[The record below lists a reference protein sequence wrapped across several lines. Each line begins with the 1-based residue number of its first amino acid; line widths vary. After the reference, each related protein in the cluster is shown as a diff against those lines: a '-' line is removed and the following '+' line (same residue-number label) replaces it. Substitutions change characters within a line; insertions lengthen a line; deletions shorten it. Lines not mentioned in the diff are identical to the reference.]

1 MLYFKDTNYK
11 GEKTMK
17 KYFKKLLATALVVI
31 MTMTAFTVSTS
42 AWFDDAFP
50 FDFVTKDGVSYLIE
64 TETMTAS
71 VTGYEIDEEG
81 NTDVPAELVIPSEIE
96 YNGKNYPVR
105 IVSDYAFVDCPTLR
119 KITLPETIEYM
130 GSYAF
135 ENAAYLE
142 TVIIP
147 ETIEFTE
154 FGSNVFDYT
163 PAMGYLAENTEDGA
177 VILGQN
183 VLFAYIGNADTYVV
197 PDEIDIIAENC
208 FFLSGVGE
216 IILNSSI
223 TEIRP
228 YTFASCRNLKEITIP
243 EQVMYI
249 GPNAFSNC
257 TSLEKITLSDS
268 LQSIGEKAFEGTAIK
283 EIYLGDSI
291 FNIMGAFAGC
301 ETIEKITVSENNKDY
316 FTDGN
321 ALFFR
326 SYDYDGEEVVH
337 TDELYLEYFIINSDL
352 TSYTVPSDVVFIGDY
367 AFYNN
372 KTLTEVKITSP
383 VYVGICSFAYCKF
396 ESFDFSNVT
405 EINHSAF
412 KGCRNL
418 TSADLSNTE
427 YIYDSAFE
435 NCTSL
440 ADVTFGE
447 NLGVI
452 GSRAFANTAVASLD
466 IGGDTNE
473 IYEGAFVNCPEL
485 TRVNFNNGV
494 SFIDSLMFTNCPK
507 LERVYI
513 GEDIEYIADNAFDTC
528 PDNTVFEVIKH
539 SNGCDHVE
547 ENGLNYEIVGKVSFF
562 KRVVNFFTD
571 LFERVR
577 DFFLSWIIY

>member
-1 MLYFKDTNYK
+1 
-11 GEKTMK
+11 MK
-17 KYFKKLLATALVVI
+17 IRFRKLLAIALVTI
-31 MTMTAFTVSTS
+31 ITISTFPVSTS
-42 AWFDDAFP
+42 AWFDGAVP

-64 TETMTAS
+64 TETATAS
-71 VTGYEIDEEG
+71 VTGCETDEEG
-81 NTDVPAELVIPSEIE
+81 NTNIPSELVIPSVIE
-96 YNGKNYPVR
+96 YNGTNYPVR
-105 IVSDYAFVDCPTLR
+105 IVSDYAFADCPTLR

-130 GSYAF
+130 GNYVF

-147 ETIEFTE
+147 ETIHFTE
-154 FGSNVFDYT
+154 FGSNVFDGT
-163 PAMGYLAENTEDGA
+163 PAMGYLAENSENGS

-183 VLFAYIGNADTYVV
+183 VLFAYIGDADTYVV

-208 FFLSGVGE
+208 FFLSGVSE
-216 IILNSSI
+216 VILNSSI
-223 TEIRP
+223 TELRP

-257 TSLEKITLSDS
+257 TSLEKITLGDS

-326 SYDYDGEEVVH
+326 SYDYDGEEIVH
-337 TDELYLEYFIINSDL
+337 TNELYLEYFIINSDL

-383 VYVGICSFAYCKF
+383 VYVGICSFAYCEF

-418 TSADLSNTE
+418 TSADFSNTE

-440 ADVTFGE
+440 ADVIFGA
-447 NLGVI
+447 NLCVI
-452 GSRAFANTAVASLD
+452 GSRAFANTAVTALD

-473 IYEGAFVNCPEL
+473 IYEGAFANCPEL
-485 TRVNFNNGV
+485 TDVTFDNGV
-494 SFIDSLMFTNCPK
+494 ELIDSLIFTNCPK
-507 LERVYI
+507 LDRVYVS
-513 GEDIEYIADNAFDTC
+513 ETVEYIADNAFDTC
-528 PDNTVFEVIKH
+528 PEETVFEVIKH
-539 SNGCDHVE
+539 SYGYDYAE
-547 ENGLNYEIVGKVSFF
+547 EKGLNYEIVGKVSFF
-562 KRVVNFFTD
+562 RRVANFFKNFFSTVYEF
-571 LFERVR
+571 LFGWLM
-577 DFFLSWIIY
+577 FPPLF

>member
-1 MLYFKDTNYK
+1 
-11 GEKTMK
+11 MK
-17 KYFKKLLATALVVI
+17 NYFKKLFAIALIVI
-31 MTMTAFTVSTS
+31 MTMTAFPISTS
-42 AWFDDAFP
+42 AMFNDVFP

-81 NTDVPAELVIPSEIE
+81 NTDIPAELVIPSEIE
-96 YNGKNYPVR
+96 YDGKNYPVR
-105 IVSDYAFVDCPTLR
+105 IVSDYAFSECPTLR

-130 GSYAF
+130 GGYAF

-154 FGSNVFDYT
+154 FGTNVFDGT
-163 PAMGYLAENTEDGA
+163 PALGYLAETAEDGA
-177 VILGQN
+177 VILGKN
-183 VLFAYIGNADTYVV
+183 VLLAYLGDSKTYTV
-197 PDEIDIIAENC
+197 PEEIDIIADSC
-208 FFLSGVGE
+208 FFLSGVEE

-257 TSLEKITLSDS
+257 TSLEKITLGDS
-268 LQSIGEKAFEGTAIK
+268 LETIGERAFEGTKIK
-283 EIYLGDSI
+283 EIYLGESM
-291 FNIMGAFAGC
+291 FNVVGAFAGC
-301 ETIEKITVSENNKDY
+301 ETIESITVSENNKDY

-326 SYDYDGEEVVH
+326 SYDYDGEELVH
-337 TDELYLEYFIINSDL
+337 TDELYLEYFINNSDV
-352 TSYTVPSDVVFIGDY
+352 TSYTVPSDVVFISDY

-372 KTLTEVKITSP
+372 KKLDEVNITSP
-383 VYVGICSFAYCKF
+383 VTIGFYTFAYCEF
-396 ESFDFSNVT
+396 DSFNFSAVT
-405 EINHSAF
+405 EINYSAF

-447 NLGVI
+447 NLGSI
-452 GSRAFANTAVASLD
+452 GSRAFANTAITSLD
-466 IGGDTNE
+466 IGGDDNY

-494 SFIDSLMFTNCPK
+494 TFIDSLMFTTCPK

-513 GEDIEYIADNAFDTC
+513 GEDVEEIAENAFDTC
-528 PDNTVFEVIKH
+528 PDNTVFEIIQH
-539 SNGCDHVE
+539 SYGHDYAE
-547 ENGLNYEIVGKVSFF
+547 ENELNYEIVGKVSFF
-562 KRVVNFFTD
+562 KRVARFFTD

-577 DFFLSWIIY
+577 DFFLGWIIY

>member
-1 MLYFKDTNYK
+1 
-11 GEKTMK
+11 MK
-17 KYFKKLLATALVVI
+17 NCFKKLFAIALVVV
-31 MTMTAFTVSTS
+31 MTISAFPVSTS
-42 AWFDDAFP
+42 AIFGEDYFEEDFG
-50 FDFVTKDGVSYLIE
+50 FDFVTKDGVIYLIE

-71 VTGYEIDEEG
+71 VTGYESDEEG
-81 NTDVPAELVIPSEIE
+81 NADIPAELVIPSEIE
-96 YNGKNYPVR
+96 YDGKNYPVR
-105 IVSDYAFVDCPTLR
+105 IVSDYSFAECPTLR
-119 KITLPETIEYM
+119 KITLPESIEYM

-154 FGSNVFDYT
+154 FGSNVFDGT
-163 PAMGYLAENTEDGA
+163 PAMGYLAENSEDGA
-177 VILGQN
+177 VILGKN
-183 VLFAYIGNADTYVV
+183 VLLAYFGNSKTYTV
-197 PDEIDIIAENC
+197 PEEIDIIAESC
-208 FFLSGVGE
+208 FFLSGAEE

-228 YTFASCRNLKEITIP
+228 YTFTSCRNLKAITIP

-249 GPNAFSNC
+249 GTSAFSNC
-257 TSLEKITLSDS
+257 SSLEQITLGDS
-268 LQSIGEKAFEGTAIK
+268 LESIGEKAFEGTKIK
-283 EIYLGDSI
+283 EIYLGESM
-291 FNIMGAFAGC
+291 FNVIGAFAGC

-316 FTDGN
+316 FTDGK

-326 SYDYDGEEVVH
+326 SYDYNGEESVH
-337 TDELYLEYFIINSDL
+337 TGELYLEYFIINADV
-352 TSYTVPSDVVFIGDY
+352 TSYTVPSDVIFICDY

-372 KTLTEVKITSP
+372 KKLEEVNITSP
-383 VYVGICSFAYCKF
+383 VTIGFFSFAYCEF
-396 ESFDFSNVT
+396 DSFDFSAVT

-418 TSADLSNTE
+418 TSADFSNAE

-452 GSRAFANTAVASLD
+452 GSRAFANTAVTSLN
-466 IGGDTNE
+466 IGGYTNE

-494 SFIDSLMFTNCPK
+494 EFIDSLMFTNCPK

-513 GEDIEYIADNAFDTC
+513 GEDVEYIADNAFDTC

-539 SNGCDHVE
+539 SYGCDYAE
-547 ENGLNYEIVGKVSFF
+547 ENELSYEIVGKVSFF
-562 KRVVNFFTD
+562 KRVARFFTNLFEDIRNFFFGWI
-571 LFERVR
+571 LF
-577 DFFLSWIIY
+577 